1 MIMDLNAK
9 KLNNF
14 HYAEFSLK
22 FFDIDEIVQN
32 PSLNELVERY
42 TLITC
47 PVIWN

>member
-9 KLNNF
+9 KFNNF

-32 PSLNELVERY
+32 QNLNELV
-42 TLITC
+42 
-47 PVIWN
+47 